1 MGIVVTPV
9 TAGDAHRALAD
20 AVVTAKGG
28 RALRP
33 VTVVVP
39 TNAAGV
45 IARRA
50 LGRLVGVAAVDMVTI
65 YRLAERLAGPALRS
79 EDRLPVSTAVVD
91 QAVRAVLRSI
101 STGFDEV
108 ADHPSTVVALRDLHR
123 ELRLAGPAALQALA
137 ATSRG
142 REAARVSQQTTL
154 RLAPRWYDEGDL
166 LERSIASVRAG
177 GLPPE
182 LTEVIV
188 FLPQWLSPLERQ
200 LVRALADGREV
211 QVIVG
216 LTGNEHADHDVTELA
231 GDLSGTLVAG
241 PPAQP
246 PRADVEIVS
255 VTDADEEVRHAV
267 RVIVDAARAGTPLG
281 RMAILWPAERPY
293 ARLVEHHLGVAGI
306 PWNGRPGTRVAERLV
321 PRFLMDLLDI
331 DRRKLRRRDLFDL
344 LADTGGR
351 DADGRHL
358 PVALW
363 ERVSR
368 DAGVVNGD
376 DWTPRLRSYAAH
388 RRQRADEAR
397 AAAGDLDEAQVAELT
412 GHHLALADAADALAD
427 YVIDLR
433 RELGRP
439 DAVRAW
445 SEWVE
450 WSVAQIER
458 RLGLSTITDRG
469 EPEHQA
475 WEHTSRV
482 LDRLRHL
489 DGIAEPCSRSEF
501 RATFAAEFDVA
512 PGRLG
517 RIGAGVTVGSLASA
531 AGLAADLVVV
541 LGAAEGVL
549 PARPTADPLI
559 GDAERR
565 AAGLQTAAAA
575 AARAHRHLLG
585 VLDVAA
591 KVVVLTPRGDLRS
604 TADRQPS
611 RWLAELG
618 PAPVV
623 TLDSHASALVTT
635 PFPAHATEH
644 RLRRRATAMFTG
656 AGIDATGDPVLARSL
671 ALRAARRSDALTVY
685 DGDLT
690 GVRIDHFD
698 RPIAPTRLE
707 TWASCPHSYFV
718 QYVLGVRH
726 VEEPEDHF
734 RIAPHERGTLIHDV
748 LDEFHREVIAG
759 VLPQPA
765 VAGWTDVHRQRLDEL
780 FDQLAER
787 YERSGRT
794 GRAASWAVERQRLV
808 DELRS
813 WMERDSEWARTRRAS
828 VLHSETK
835 FGAAGEVELAL
846 PSGRRIAVLGTID
859 RIDRTPQGL
868 IVTDHKSGKPDDY
881 KELCAEQPTA
891 GGTRFQLAAYAA
903 AALGLAP
910 DATAVRAEYAFFERG
925 RFARV
930 GYGFDDAVWARIG
943 ADLDH
948 VVTGIESGWF
958 PPTPEPPGYEHYV
971 KCWYCTPDGLG
982 SAERYPEWERK
993 RHDPRLARW
1002 FAEPDADACADTE
1015 PGLVP

>member
-1 MGIVVTPV
+1 MGIVVTAV
-9 TAGDAHRALAD
+9 TAGAAHRALAD
-20 AVVTAKGG
+20 AVVAAKGG
-28 RALRP
+28 QPLRP

-39 TNAAGV
+39 TNASGV

-65 YRLAERLAGPALRS
+65 YRLAERLAGPSLRA

-91 QAVRAVLRSI
+91 QAVRAVLRSA
-101 STGFDEV
+101 STSYDAV

-123 ELRLAGPAALQALA
+123 EVRLAGPAALDALA
-137 ATSRG
+137 RTSRG
-142 REAARVSQQTTL
+142 REAARVSRLTTQ

-166 LERSIASVRAG
+166 LERSIATVAAG

-200 LVRALADGREV
+200 LVRAMAAGRQV

-216 LTGNEHADHDVTELA
+216 LTGNAHADRDVSELA

-241 PPAQP
+241 PPVPP
-246 PRADVEIVS
+246 PRADVGIVS

-267 RVIVDAARAGTPLG
+267 RAIVEAARSGTPLG
-281 RMAILWPAERPY
+281 RMAVLWPADRPY

-351 DADGRHL
+351 DADGRRL

-376 DWTPRLRSYAAH
+376 DWTPRLRSFAAI

-397 AAAGDLDEAQVAELT
+397 ATSDIDDDQLADLV
-412 GHHLALADAADALAD
+412 GHHLALAEAADGLAD
-427 YVIDLR
+427 HVIELR
-433 RELGRP
+433 RDLGRP
-439 DAVRAW
+439 DSVRAW
-445 SEWVE
+445 SEWVD

-458 RLGLSTITDRG
+458 RLGLSTIVDRG
-469 EPEHQA
+469 EAEEQA

-489 DGIAEPCSRSEF
+489 DGVAEPCRRSEF

-531 AGLAADLVVV
+531 AGLVADLVVV
-541 LGAAEGVL
+541 LGASEGVL

-559 GDAERR
+559 GDGERR
-565 AAGLQTAAAA
+565 AAGLQTAEAA

-585 VLDVAA
+585 VLDAA
-591 KVVVLTPRGDLRS
+591 GKVVVLTPRGDLRS

-635 PFPAHATEH
+635 PFPAHPTEH

-656 AGIDATGDPVLARSL
+656 AAVAPDGDPVLRRAL
-671 ALRAARRSDALTVY
+671 ALRSGRRSDELTVY

-690 GVRIDHFD
+690 RVRIDHFD

-707 TWASCPHSYFV
+707 TWAACPHAYFV

-726 VEEPEDHF
+726 VDEPADQF

-748 LDEFHREVIAG
+748 LDAFHREVIGGA
-759 VLPQPA
+759 LPQPGST
-765 VAGWTDVHRQRLDEL
+765 GWNAAHRQRLLEL
-780 FDQLAER
+780 FAHVAER
-787 YERSGRT
+787 FERSGRT
-794 GRAASWAVERQRLV
+794 GRAASWAVERQRLI
-808 DELRS
+808 DELGEWLR
-813 WMERDSEWARTRRAS
+813 RDSQKVTERGAE
-828 VLHSETK
+828 VLHSETR
-835 FGAAGEVELAL
+835 FGAAGEVELTL
-846 PSGRRIAVLGTID
+846 PGGRRVAVLGTVD
-859 RIDRTPQGL
+859 RIDRVARGL
-868 IVTDHKSGKPDDY
+868 VVTDHKSGRPDDY
-881 KELCAEQPTA
+881 KELRSEQPTA

-903 AALGLAP
+903 AALGLVPEA
-910 DATAVRAEYAFFERG
+910 AGVRAEYAFLERG
-925 RFARV
+925 RFERI
-930 GYGFDDAVWARIG
+930 GYDFDDAVWARVG
-943 ADLDH
+943 ADLDQ
-948 VVTGIESGWF
+948 VVAGIEAGWF
-958 PPTPEPPGYEHYV
+958 PATPEPPGYEHYV

-982 SAERYPEWERK
+982 TAERFPEWDRK

-1002 FAEPDADACADTE
+1002 FAEPEPEPEADVE
-1015 PGLVP
+1015 VVP